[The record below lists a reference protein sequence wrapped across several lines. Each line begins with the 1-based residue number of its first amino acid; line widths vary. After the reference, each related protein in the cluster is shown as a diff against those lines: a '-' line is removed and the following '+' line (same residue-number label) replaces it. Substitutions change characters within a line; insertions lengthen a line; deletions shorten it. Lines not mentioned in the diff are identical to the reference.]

1 MKITSDLFKNK
12 DPSFNSIETII
23 RAMPKQ
29 EGPKVI
35 IWIQFTDHDH
45 YMNMKKRAITANIM
59 LKTTDDPAVVTE
71 TTAVVLAETALESR
85 ATANSVVCV
94 HSHTK

>member
-1 MKITSDLFKNK
+1 
-12 DPSFNSIETII
+12 
-23 RAMPKQ
+23 
-29 EGPKVI
+29 
-35 IWIQFTDHDH
+35 
-45 YMNMKKRAITANIM
+45 MNMKTRAITANIM
-59 LKTTDDPAVVTE
+59 LKTTDEPAVVTE